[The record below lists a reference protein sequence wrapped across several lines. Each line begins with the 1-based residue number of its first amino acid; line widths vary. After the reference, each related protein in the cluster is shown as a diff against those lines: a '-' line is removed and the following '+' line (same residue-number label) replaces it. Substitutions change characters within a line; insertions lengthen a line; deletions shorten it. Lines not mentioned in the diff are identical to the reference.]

1 MPRPRSHR
9 YEKSPTGS
17 TRFRSPSL
25 ASPKHSARKPRAHR
39 SAWASQEPRLAAPM
53 KPRPPFTSAAPKRSR
68 TSQNTRAPPPESSSA
83 CTTNHGVLVVR
94 IEDDGRGFDPAQT
107 PDGAGLRN
115 IRERVQ
121 TLDGTL
127 RLTSTPGHGT
137 VLTISLPW
145 PPRQSTTD
153 PQARPPAEDGRTA
166 ARADGG
172 PYAVTYATP
181 ALRRSCPPSR
191 LTRRSRSKA
200 FVGLLVVVAVI
211 GVVVSIAAWC
221 FLEAIFQIQQ
231 ELYVHLPHAVG
242 YQNGPPKWWSLPVL
256 AVGALIVALA
266 ITRLPGDGGHIPA
279 KGLSTGGPSGPDIV
293 PGVLLAGPG
302 DDRLRAGARAGGPA
316 DRVGRGSRGRDD
328 QPGSPRHA
336 AAGADAGRGRRELRR
351 DVVHL
356 RLPAD
361 RGGDPDRGDRD
372 RRPQAP
378 APAGPRTAGGRNRV
392 ARVARNR
399 VVVGAEHARL
409 RARPASAVRARPPDG
424 RSVRVD
430 DRVGDRRRGRY
441 KLCDARRSAHAI
453 DSSLAGKCCCS
464 CRRSD

>member
-1 MPRPRSHR
+1 MTAV
-9 YEKSPTGS
+9 E
-17 TRFRSPSL
+17 
-25 ASPKHSARKPRAHR
+25 
-39 SAWASQEPRLAAPM
+39 Q
-53 KPRPPFTSAAPKRSR
+53 
-68 TSQNTRAPPPESSSA
+68 PER
-83 CTTNHGVLVVR
+83 V
-94 IEDDGRGFDPAQT
+94 
-107 PDGAGLRN
+107 GAGDRLSLRCCT
-115 IRERVQ
+115 ELAVELAGV
-121 TLDGTL
+121 TLDGVQRDVKL
-127 RLTSTPGHGT
+127 RADLATGHGRA
-137 VLTISLPW
+137 VGRAV
-145 PPRQSTTD
+145 PRADLGD
-153 PQARPPAEDGRTA
+153 PRTA
-166 ARADGG
+166 VTSARARSVSGVCQT
-172 PYAVTYATP
+172 PATP
-181 ALRRSCPPSR
+181 PELSAEQADA
-191 LTRRSRSKA
+191 TIRSKQ

-279 KGLSTGGPSGPDIV
+279 KGLSAGGPSGPDDRAGSG
-293 PGVLLAGPG
+293 PGRAG
-302 DDRLRAGARAGGPA
+302 DDRLRAGARPGGPA
-316 DRVGRGSRGRDD
+316 DRVGRGSRRGDD

-336 AAGADAGRGRRELRR
+336 AAGADAGHRLRELRR

-409 RARPASAVRARPPDG
+409 RARTDTAADARPPDG
-424 RSVRVD
+424 QSVRVD
-430 DRVGDRRRGRY
+430 DRVGDRRRGRDE
-441 KLCDARRSAHAI
+441 LCDARRSAHLSIRLSPA
-453 DSSLAGKCCCS
+453 DARAPAGDRTDHRRARDRVLADHGQERGRGSVLRSGPAPGTRSVRPEPGRWPRWRGCS
-464 CRRSD
+464 CSRAWRTACRSAATAAARRSRRCSSGPPRESCARISRASRYRQPCR